1 MATQIETEDDL
12 KAGARGP
19 VALWTSEIDAAQKFM
34 RKFRDSAI
42 RINRRYLDK
51 RDTNEESQTRVNL
64 FWSTVQVIMSM
75 LYAQPPKSDVKRLYD
90 DYNDEASRVA
100 CEILERLLNNDVEQD
115 GSTTNSS
122 FQYAIFDWIVVG
134 LGQVWSRYSVDT
146 ALTSYDAVMD
156 PVTGMETSPAGEFEK
171 IVDEASLTE
180 YVYWDDFLFSPC
192 RVWEEC
198 RWVGRRVYMT
208 REQLIARFGEEKG
221 SMVVMSTKGGKK
233 ADAKGQTTD
242 LPEDPWQRAEVWEI
256 WDKRTKKALWYTSG
270 IDFLLDERDDPLQ
283 LDNFFPCPQ
292 PLIANATTTSFIPRS
307 DYIMA
312 QDQFEQ
318 LDEINTRITW
328 LTRAMKLVGV
338 YDKTAEGVQR
348 MLNQAAENQLIPVDN
363 WAMFA
368 EAGGLKNK
376 IEWLPIEQVANVIE
390 RLVGLREQVKGQ
402 IYEVLGISDI
412 MRGSTK
418 ASETASA
425 QQIKA
430 QFGSTRVQLKQM
442 YVAKFVQRALAIKA
456 EIIERHF
463 QPETIIN
470 RSNIQATPDA
480 QFAGQA
486 VQLLQDVENNKWR
499 IIVEAD
505 SIAYIDRKAE
515 NDTRTAALTAIG
527 QFAQQISG
535 LVEQMPDA
543 APFMLEILQWYGAG
557 FKGYQQIEG
566 IMDRAINAAKQKLS
580 EPKQPDEMRTAE
592 IADKQA
598 QALERKAGAVQ
609 KLADAEAKTL
619 GAMLPFPAPAEQ
631 FVGGMPGQQA
641 QAGQNQAQP
650 GMPQA
655 QNGAGVPA
663 PGQQPPGGPSGPAGQ
678 PQFAQPQGG
687 LPPAIPPGLPGNF
700 PGGNR

>member
-1 MATQIETEDDL
+1 MANQIETEGDL
-12 KAGARGP
+12 KAGSRAP
-19 VALWTSEIDAAQKFM
+19 VALWTSEIEAAQKFM
-34 RKFRDSAI
+34 RKFRESAI

-51 RDTNEESQTRVNL
+51 RDANQESEFRVNL

-100 CEILERLLNNDVEQD
+100 CEMLERLLNNDVEQD

-122 FQYAIFDWIVVG
+122 FQYAIFDWIIVG

-146 ALTSYDAVMD
+146 ALTTYDAVTD
-156 PVTGMETSPAGEFEK
+156 PITGAEISPAGEFEK
-171 IVDEASLTE
+171 IVDEAALTE

-192 RVWEEC
+192 RIWEEC

-221 SMVVMSTKGGKK
+221 SMVTMSVKGGKK
-233 ADAKGQTTD
+233 TDAKGQSPEM
-242 LPEDPWQRAEVWEI
+242 PEDPWQRAEVWEI
-256 WDKRTKKALWYTSG
+256 WDKRTKKAIWFTSG
-270 IDFLLDERDDPLQ
+270 VDFLLDERDDPLQ

-292 PLIANATTTSFIPRS
+292 PLIANASTTTFIPRS

-328 LTRAMKLVGV
+328 LTRAMKVVGV
-338 YDKTAEGVQR
+338 YDKTNEGVQR
-348 MLNQAAENQLIPVDN
+348 MLNQGVENQLIPVDN

-368 EAGGLKNK
+368 ESGGMKNK
-376 IEWLPIEQVANVIE
+376 IDWLPIEQVANVID

-412 MRGSTK
+412 MRGNTK
-418 ASETASA
+418 ASETAAA
-425 QQIKA
+425 QSIKA

-456 EIIERHF
+456 EIIEKHF
-463 QPETIIN
+463 QPETIRN
-470 RSNIQATPDA
+470 RSNIDATPDA
-480 QFAGQA
+480 QYAQQA
-486 VQLLQDVENNKWR
+486 LALLQDTENNKWR

-535 LVEQMPDA
+535 LVEQMPQS

-566 IMDRAINAAKQKLS
+566 IMDRAITAAKQELTQ
-580 EPKQPDEMRTAE
+580 PKQPDPMKEAE
-592 IADKQA
+592 IAEKQA
-598 QALERKAGAVQ
+598 GAIQRKAAAV
-609 KLADAEAKTL
+609 KSLADAEATTI
-619 GAMLPFPAPAEQ
+619 GAMLPFPAPPEQ
-631 FVGGMPGQQA
+631 YLGGMPGQQPSMG
-641 QAGQNQAQP
+641 GQ
-650 GMPQA
+650 
-655 QNGAGVPA
+655 
-663 PGQQPPGGPSGPAGQ
+663 GQQPAQHQQAPSNNAPSAPPAQ
-678 PQFAQPQGG
+678 QSQFQPQGG
-687 LPPAIPPGLPGNF
+687 LPPAIPPGMGGTF
-700 PGGNR
+700 PGVQQ